1 LIPLN
6 QTGFYKKQIRI
17 ALKNS
22 GLINPERIEE
32 YIATDGYFALHK
44 CLTELN
50 RDQVVQ
56 IIKDSGLRGRGGG
69 GFPTGLK

>member
-1 LIPLN
+1 LN
-6 QTGFYKKQIRI
+6 ETGFYKKQVRI

-22 GLINPERIEE
+22 GVIDPEQIGE
-32 YIATDGYFALHK
+32 YIGADGYQALYK
-44 CLTELN
+44 ALN
-50 RDQVVQ
+50 TPREEVIK